1 MDDENININDISDNR
16 ISSLVVICDGN
27 GRNGL
32 FPEFG
37 RSKNQ
42 KTGDRGAQT
51 YKYTNLQMH
60 KLTNTQT

>member
-1 MDDENININDISDNR
+1 M
-16 ISSLVVICDGN
+16 ICDGN

-51 YKYTNLQMH
+51 YKYTNV
-60 KLTNTQT
+60 KLYKYTNAQIDNWTNTPSQKYTNIQIYK